1 MIRLSQEFGAHAGRQ
16 LAFDQDRVRIGRAPD
31 GDVVFDANIDLDA
44 SGRHCEI
51 VREGGAWFAV
61 DQGSRNGTF
70 VNGQRITGK
79 HKLSPADVL
88 ECGRGGPRL
97 RVQFEAL
104 AARTVAVLPAP
115 PPVDPGAT
123 AFGVPSVPAPKEGA
137 GKGPAAAPPKATL
150 AVSAEELHGIVAQGT
165 GGRVP
170 VGLPPLGAPPSG
182 PKPGLAS
189 QDPTGFAGGGSVGGG
204 GGGGIGKKTMALMID
219 QALHRQS
226 RSHRGLKI
234 LVTLLTLLVLG
245 ALAAGGWYYWDR
257 EYNRD
262 PEPTRAA
269 VLPPSST
276 AATDP
281 SNAGSRIAAA
291 NEAAVYLLAL
301 VQPGDNRMRGFCT
314 GFAVSADLV
323 ATNAHC
329 VLRARDEIRRGARLV
344 LLRNKAPGVQI
355 AATPA
360 YADARFQSPQHSRGG
375 SGYDVGLVRTA
386 QRLPV
391 VVRLASQAELEALHE
406 GDGVFVYGFP
416 GLTMNEGSP
425 VATITLGLLNRLTDF
440 FDRAASPAAALKFL
454 HSAQTA
460 GGSSG
465 SPIFSP
471 RGMVVGLNAGS
482 LSDEETQIVTD
493 PSNGQRRQVEVNRG
507 SNFKYGMRADL
518 VRQAA
523 LSLNQRLP

>member
-16 LAFDQDRVRIGRAPD
+16 LSFDQDRVRVGRSPD
-31 GDVVFDANIDLDA
+31 GDVAFDPNIDLDA

-51 VREGGAWFAV
+51 LRDGGAWFVV
-61 DQGSRNGTF
+61 DQGSRNGTY
-70 VNGQRITGK
+70 VNGQRITGR
-79 HKLSPADVL
+79 HKLSPSDVV

-97 RVQFEAL
+97 RVQFEAPVG
-104 AARTVAVLPAP
+104 RTVAALPGP

-123 AFGVPSVPAPKEGA
+123 AYGVPSVPAPKAPPASAAPARPEA
-137 GKGPAAAPPKATL
+137 PRAAPAVAAAKATV
-150 AVSAEELHGIVAQGT
+150 AVSAQELQGIVSQ
-165 GGRVP
+165 
-170 VGLPPLGAPPSG
+170 GAPGAGSG
-182 PKPGLAS
+182 PAPMQGQAPANKP
-189 QDPTGFAGGGSVGGG
+189 GGGS
-204 GGGGIGKKTMALMID
+204 GGGGIGKHTMALMID
-219 QALHRQS
+219 QALEKQS
-226 RSHRGLKI
+226 RGQRGLK
-234 LVTLLTLLVLG
+234 VAVVLLTVLVVTALG
-245 ALAAGGWYYWDR
+245 AGGWYYWDQ
-257 EYNRD
+257 EYNRPD
-262 PEPTRAA
+262 EPTPAA
-269 VLPPSST
+269 VLPAT
-276 AATDP
+276 AAADP

-291 NEAAVYLLAL
+291 NQAAVYLLAL
-301 VQPGDNRMRGFCT
+301 VQANGQMRGFCT

-344 LLRNKAPGVQI
+344 LLRNRSPGVQI

-360 YADARFQSPQHSRGG
+360 YADARFQNAQHSRGG
-375 SGYDVGLVRTA
+375 SGYDVGLVRTS

-406 GDGVFVYGFP
+406 GDGLFVYGFP
-416 GLTMNEGSP
+416 GLTMNESSP

-440 FDRAASPAAALKFL
+440 FDRAAAPAAALKFL

-471 RGMVVGLNAGS
+471 RGYVIGLNAGS
-482 LSDEETQIVTD
+482 LSDEETQTVTD

>member
-16 LAFDQDRVRIGRAPD
+16 LSFDQDRVRVGRAPD
-31 GDVVFDANIDLDA
+31 GDVSFDPNIDLDA
-44 SGRHCEI
+44 SGRHCEL
-51 VREGGAWFAV
+51 VREGGAWFVV
-61 DQGSRNGTF
+61 DLGSRNGTF
-70 VNGQRITGK
+70 VNGQRVSGK
-79 HKLSPADVL
+79 HKLVPSDVV

-97 RVQFEAL
+97 RVMFDAP
-104 AARTVAVLPAP
+104 AARTVAALPGPA
-115 PPVDPGAT
+115 AT
-123 AFGVPSVPAPKEGA
+123 ATAYGAPSVPIPRVAAPA
-137 GKGPAAAPPKATL
+137 PAAPVAAPLAAPAAPGPKSTV
-150 AVSAEELHGIVAQGT
+150 AVPAAELHGIVAQAAGA
-165 GGRVP
+165 P
-170 VGLPPLGAPPSG
+170 VLGAAPTALPG
-182 PKPGLAS
+182 HGTPGLLPTPGPS
-189 QDPTGFAGGGSVGGG
+189 QAHAP
-204 GGGGIGKKTMALMID
+204 GGGGIGKRTMNLMID
-219 QALHRQS
+219 QALARQAKG
-226 RSHRGLKI
+226 HRGLQ
-234 LVTLLTLLVLG
+234 VAVVLLTLLVLG
-245 ALAAGGWYYWDR
+245 GLGAGGWYYWDR

-262 PEPTRAA
+262 PEPARAE
-269 VLPPSST
+269 VVQQ
-276 AATDP
+276 AAGNDP
-281 SNAGSRIAAA
+281 SNAGARIAAA

-301 VQPGDNRMRGFCT
+301 VQPSNNVLRGFCT

-329 VLRARDEIRRGARLV
+329 VLRARDELRRGARLV

-360 YADARFQSPQHSRGG
+360 YADARFQSAQHSRGG
-375 SGYDVGLVRTA
+375 SGYDVGLVRAA
-386 QRLPV
+386 QPLPV

-440 FDRAASPAAALKFL
+440 FDRAATPPAAQKFL

-471 RGMVVGLNAGS
+471 RGYVVGLNAGS
-482 LSDEETQIVTD
+482 LADEETQIVTD

-523 LSLNQRLP
+523 LSLGQRLP